1 MSTLDALREYSIL
14 FLSKK
19 RPKYERDLL
28 QQINLKNKMI
38 GIVGAKG
45 VGKTTLLLQF
55 MHRQDFQE
63 DEMLYLSVD
72 HPLMSSTT
80 ILEIA
85 KDFSALGGKLL
96 VLDEVHYQPNFAND
110 LKTIWD
116 FLEINVIFSGSS
128 ALHLEGADLSR
139 RALMYMLPTLSFREF
154 LELETGKKFDKYP
167 LEEILQRHTS
177 IASTLLNED
186 IKPLKYF
193 KAYMQYGF
201 YPFYLEDSESSQIK
215 LAAAINKTIDVDLLK
230 IYNIDAKKV
239 RNIKKILT
247 LLCLSVPFKPNM
259 RTLSEAVEVD
269 SKTLYIYLNALQA
282 GRIIRM
288 VTSQVRG
295 ESIIKKPE
303 KIYLDN
309 PNMFM
314 ALCKL
319 SHEGTLQESF
329 IASTLQNALHDITTS
344 KQGDFIIDE
353 TYTIEVGGKNK
364 GFKQIKD
371 VEKSFVLADDIE
383 VGFGTKIPLWL
394 FGFLY

>member
-215 LAAAINKTIDVDLLK
+215 LAATINKTIDVDLLK

-288 VTSQVRG
+288 VTSQARG